1 MKTAV
6 IIGDSHV
13 DPSGG
18 MPFGL
23 ALKARLEQMGYTVVQ
38 AGVGATN
45 AHQWSHQQSVCN
57 NVGRCVDQGT
67 LPHQPDLLVISLGT
81 NDAANALA
89 GGQSMA
95 TAVADVGLLEK
106 QYGASQTF
114 WVGPPATREGTSYP
128 YYTSSGVSQFYDAA
142 HAAWMSIFDSRPA
155 TKPFVDAGSG
165 DGVHLGPQG
174 GAAWAD
180 AVASAISWRR
190 PAVKIALGAGTVG
203 LIVLGVLWYKGHLKL
218 P

>member
-1 MKTAV
+1 MKTAL

-18 MPFGL
+18 MPFG
-23 ALKARLEQMGYTVVQ
+23 ADLKKRLEQQGYTVTQ

-45 AHQWSHQQSVCN
+45 AHQWAHQANVCN
-57 NVGRCVDQGT
+57 NNGRCVDQHT
-67 LPHQPDLLVISLGT
+67 LPHRPDLLVISLGT

-95 TAVADVGLLEK
+95 ASVADVQRIIQ
-106 QYGASQTF
+106 QYAPGQVF
-114 WVGPPATREGTSYP
+114 WVGPPATRQGTAYT
-128 YYTSSGVSQFYDAA
+128 YYTNAGVAQYYAAADAA
-142 HAAWMSIFDSRPA
+142 DVAIFDSRPV
-155 TKPFVDAGSG
+155 TKPYVDAGSG

-180 AVASAISWRR
+180 AVAKAIASPSNWKTI
-190 PAVKIALGAGTVG
+190 AVVG
-203 LIVLGVLWYKGHLKL
+203 SIVVATSGIVWWLKQRVLR
-218 P
+218 

>member
-18 MPFGL
+18 MPFGA
-23 ALKARLEQMGYTVVQ
+23 ALKARLEQLGFTVTQ

-45 AHQWSHQQSVCN
+45 AHQWATQTNVCN
-57 NVGRCVDQGT
+57 NVGRCVNQT
-67 LPHQPDLLVISLGT
+67 NVPHKPDLLVISLGT

-89 GGQSMA
+89 GGPSMA
-95 TAVADVGLLEK
+95 TSVADVQRIIK
-106 QYGASQTF
+106 QYAPSDVF
-114 WVGPPATREGTSYP
+114 WVGPPATRQGTAYT
-128 YYTSSGVSQFYDAA
+128 YYTNAGVAKYYDAA
-142 HAAWMSIFDSRPA
+142 RAAGASIFDSRPV

-174 GAAWAD
+174 GTAWAD
-180 AVASAISWRR
+180 AVIKAMTTSSWKTAAVVGGIVAAAI
-190 PAVKIALGAGTVG
+190 GAAWW
-203 LIVLGVLWYKGHLKL
+203 LKKRVLK
-218 P
+218 